1 MYYDEKEQLLTMFII
16 SSNISFKQKFN
27 NVLILNVFVLINKH
41 YLLILKINKYV
52 FDKITEE
59 FIMYMSKILF
69 DKY

>member
-16 SSNISFKQKFN
+16 SSNVSFKQKFN